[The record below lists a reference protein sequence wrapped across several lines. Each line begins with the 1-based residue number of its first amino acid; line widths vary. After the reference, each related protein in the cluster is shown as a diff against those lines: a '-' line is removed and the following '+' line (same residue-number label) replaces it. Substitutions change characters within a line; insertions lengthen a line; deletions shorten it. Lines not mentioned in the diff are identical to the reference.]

1 MRTWGPL
8 TAVCLGTFML
18 LLDVTIAV
26 VALPDMARALHASLS
41 DLQWVI
47 DGYALALAAL
57 LLGVGA
63 AADILG
69 RRRVHVAG
77 VVLFAVASLLC
88 GLASGPGMLV
98 AARGLQGVGAAA
110 MFATTLPL
118 LGSVYHGRQRSAAL
132 GVWGAVSG
140 GAAAVGPVLGGVLT
154 EGPGWRWIFFVN
166 LPVSVASVWLTL
178 RVVPESR
185 GPRGAGSRPWATI
198 DWAGTVAFAGF
209 AGAMTYAVVRAG
221 TDGWTS
227 AVTAGS
233 FGLAALALLCFVL
246 VERRAVHPLLDLS
259 LLRKPAFVGVMLGAL
274 AFNGAA
280 FGVIPYLS
288 LWMQTVLGMSP
299 VRAGLTLLPLTGASV
314 VVAILAGK
322 LLHGVP
328 ARLTIGGGLLL
339 IGSGAFCQAVLDAGT
354 GWTVLVPGLV
364 LVGIGTGFVSPAIA
378 GAALA
383 AVPAERAG
391 MAGGAVNTVRQLGYA
406 LGVTL
411 FGAVLTS
418 RIQETLPHDA
428 AHTLAGGGAE
438 ALRGTLSEHTVRAAF
453 ASGLNAASVAA
464 GVTGA
469 VAGALVLVLVRT
481 RRPAPGAGPTG
492 VLPPMSPGRTDSV
505 EITVS
510 KLTEP

>member
-1 MRTWGPL
+1 
-8 TAVCLGTFML
+8 
-18 LLDVTIAV
+18 
-26 VALPDMARALHASLS
+26 
-41 DLQWVI
+41 
-47 DGYALALAAL
+47 
-57 LLGVGA
+57 
-63 AADILG
+63 
-69 RRRVHVAG
+69 
-77 VVLFAVASLLC
+77 
-88 GLASGPGMLV
+88 
-98 AARGLQGVGAAA
+98 
-110 MFATTLPL
+110 
-118 LGSVYHGRQRSAAL
+118 
-132 GVWGAVSG
+132 
-140 GAAAVGPVLGGVLT
+140 
-154 EGPGWRWIFFVN
+154 
-166 LPVSVASVWLTL
+166 
-178 RVVPESR
+178 
-185 GPRGAGSRPWATI
+185 
-198 DWAGTVAFAGF
+198 
-209 AGAMTYAVVRAG
+209 
-221 TDGWTS
+221 
-227 AVTAGS
+227 
-233 FGLAALALLCFVL
+233 
-246 VERRAVHPLLDLS
+246 
-259 LLRKPAFVGVMLGAL
+259 
-274 AFNGAA
+274 
-280 FGVIPYLS
+280 
-288 LWMQTVLGMSP
+288 
-299 VRAGLTLLPLTGASV
+299 
-314 VVAILAGK
+314 
-322 LLHGVP
+322 
-328 ARLTIGGGLLL
+328 
-339 IGSGAFCQAVLDAGT
+339 VLDAGT